1 LPNSLSAAVGA
12 LEKLIGLSQAER
24 RMMGL
29 AAKEAIAG
37 DHDSRRYAAAYSS
50 LIKRLAKL
58 P

>member
-1 LPNSLSAAVGA
+1 
-12 LEKLIGLSQAER
+12 
-24 RMMGL
+24 MGL
-29 AAKEAIAG
+29 AAKEAIAR